1 MVQSKY
7 TAIQTSTRN
16 NNMIQLVRTDPIK
29 DRQKE
34 KQERKEKKERKEQKE
49 QMALAKQTINII
61 RTTQRNNIDLTA
73 IADNKANVL
82 LSLNAIMLT
91 FIIPLILTNSDQI
104 MEKHLYIPLIILSVT
119 CFITMYLAAQVLK
132 PSDFDQQRASTHPS
146 IKASPFFFGNFYKM
160 EAGEYYQF
168 LQEGLAEENLVK
180 AHLAQDMYYIGRRLG
195 VKMDCIR
202 KAFNIFIVGV
212 FITLASSGIFLFMF

>member
-1 MVQSKY
+1 
-7 TAIQTSTRN
+7 
-16 NNMIQLVRTDPIK
+16 MIQLVRKEVITDRENIE
-29 DRQKE
+29 QE
-34 KQERKEKKERKEQKE
+34 KKKRKEKKEQT
-49 QMALAKQTINII
+49 ALAKQTINII
-61 RTTQRNNIDLTA
+61 RTTQRNNIDLTG

-104 MEKHLYIPLIILSVT
+104 MDKFLYIPLIIMSIT

-132 PSDFDQQRASTHPS
+132 PSDFDNKRVTTHPG

-160 EAGEYYQF
+160 EAEEYFRF
-168 LQEGLAEENLVK
+168 LEEGLAKENLVK

-195 VKMDCIR
+195 YKMDSIR
-202 KAFNIFIVGV
+202 KAFNIFIIGF
-212 FITLASSGIFLFMF
+212 FITLVSSGILLYMF